1 MIVVTFGWLPLLL
14 LPQRVEGNYNAAAA
28 AAEESIAINFVQS
41 KVLPRFAEVPMLV
54 ANQNQKSKP
63 WHLHN
68 YVGFCHH
75 KAGVYLLS
83 ELWVL
88 SFMALG
94 AKKSDMGMWMQP
106 CYSPQ
111 ACYSPKA
118 PIQFWVDMYS
128 AEKAQR
134 TREAAGNRGLR
145 VVGIVRDPIS
155 MIASAYCYHHRG
167 KEMNN
172 WFFFPARLLLLL
184 GPKEGLKFVAERM
197 VPMMENLTSAFEHQ
211 SNDTFRL
218 DYEKVVGSSETFDQQ
233 MNQMI
238 DFLFGDQI
246 SAAERSKVLNATQWA
261 DLNRHPRADDHGNDE
276 ACEEEVR
283 QYVPTLPPDLLSQY
297 RSYQQRLGY
306 ATT

>member
-1 MIVVTFGWLPLLL
+1 MIAALGWLLLA
-14 LPQRVEGNYNAAAA
+14 QRVEGNYNAAAA
-28 AAEESIAINFVQS
+28 SEESIAMNFVQR
-41 KVLPRFAEVPMLV
+41 KVLPRFAELPMLS
-54 ANQNQKSKP
+54 AKSKP

-111 ACYSPKA
+111 ACYSPEA

-134 TREAAGNRGLR
+134 AREAAGKKGLR

-184 GPKEGLKFVAERM
+184 GPKEGLKFVAEHM
-197 VPMMENLTSAFEHQ
+197 LPMMENLTSVFEHQ

-218 DYEKVVGSSETFDQQ
+218 DYEKVVASSESFDQQ
-233 MNQMI
+233 MDQMI
-238 DFLFGDQI
+238 DFMFGDQI
-246 SAAERSKVLNATQWA
+246 DAEERSKVFNATQWA
-261 DLNRHPRADDHGNDE
+261 DLHRHPRADDHGNDD

-306 ATT
+306 ATA